1 MTIMKNI
8 TEDSLPKKSE
18 IDDMW
23 LELFRVHNRGNE
35 TNLEAIEIMALKMFL
50 KEACRPQGALS
61 KLPFNLKPKESYN
74 AFGQHIADIINEKID
89 NINHMDKLNNI
100 LYSTSS
106 RK

>member
-23 LELFRVHNRGNE
+23 IELFQIHNRGNE
-35 TNLEAIEIMALKMFL
+35 TNLEAIEIMALKIFL

-61 KLPFNLKPKESYN
+61 KLPFNLTPKESYK
-74 AFGQHIADIINEKID
+74 AFGQHIAEVINEKID
-89 NINHMDKLNNI
+89 NINHMEKLNHI
-100 LYSTSS
+100 LYSATA

>member
-50 KEACRPQGALS
+50 K
-61 KLPFNLKPKESYN
+61 
-74 AFGQHIADIINEKID
+74 D
-89 NINHMDKLNNI
+89 
-100 LYSTSS
+100 
-106 RK
+106 